1 MRTKKQIR
9 QQQIAAL
16 QTLAQTPA
24 LKHAQEAQLL
34 ELLMATEVFQKA
46 TIIGVTL
53 SQPIEMAT
61 QPVIDAIRLAGKE
74 VVVPKTFPE
83 RQMAFYPLTATT
95 ELTTSS
101 YGALEPVVTAGSQ
114 VLIPDLM
121 IVPGLAFSPEGW
133 RVGFGGGYYD
143 RYLAK
148 YPMPTVALALK
159 PQQRSADWA
168 IDEFDIQLD
177 QVLQV

>member
-53 SQPIEMAT
+53 SQPIE
-61 QPVIDAIRLAGKE
+61 AIRLAGKE
-74 VVVPKTFPE
+74 VVVPKTLPE